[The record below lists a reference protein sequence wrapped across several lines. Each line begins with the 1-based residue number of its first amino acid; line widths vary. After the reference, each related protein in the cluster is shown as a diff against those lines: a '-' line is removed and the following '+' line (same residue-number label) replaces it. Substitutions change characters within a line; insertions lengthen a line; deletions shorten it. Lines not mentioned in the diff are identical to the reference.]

1 MEDCEAEQSSNRT
14 TQDRVMIAVQA
25 LVALF
30 LVIALAFHM
39 AELGLV
45 GLAVI
50 VLATAF
56 SGIIEESRLG
66 PAFEEALP
74 FTALLV
80 VFFSVPAVI
89 HEPPLIAPRLRKV
102 TDREGQA

>member
-39 AELGLV
+39 AEVGLV

-56 SGIIEESRLG
+56 SGIIEVSRLG
-66 PAFEEALP
+66 PAFEEAMP

-80 VFFSVPAVI
+80 ECINVGGVVHYQQMLARVCSM
-89 HEPPLIAPRLRKV
+89 
-102 TDREGQA
+102 